1 MEFEGDEASVV
12 DGSLYYRGVSGSL
25 SGLSC
30 TSSSVATFSFLYA
43 SMARQ
48 RFRYGT
54 KRQTPCISLTI
65 IRMMLFGAV
74 KLVVRRLVEEEIC
87 C

>member
-25 SGLSC
+25 SGLSW
-30 TSSSVATFSFLYA
+30 TSSSIATFSFLYA
-43 SMARQ
+43 PTARQ

-54 KRQTPCISLTI
+54 KTQTPCVSLTI
-65 IRMMLFGAV
+65 MRMMLFGAV
-74 KLVVRRLVEEEIC
+74 KLEVRRLVEEEIC